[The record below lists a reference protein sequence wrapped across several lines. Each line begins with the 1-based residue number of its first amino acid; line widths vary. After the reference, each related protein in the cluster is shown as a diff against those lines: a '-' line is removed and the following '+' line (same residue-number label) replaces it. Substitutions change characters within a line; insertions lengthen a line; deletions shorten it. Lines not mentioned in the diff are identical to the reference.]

1 MLYCTVLY
9 CTVFYCV
16 LPGQKYA
23 MVLLLE
29 DTDCWL
35 PRGDRL
41 VARVGPRLGARV
53 G

>member
-1 MLYCTVLY
+1 MYY
-9 CTVFYCV
+9 FAGKFSQYEI
-16 LPGQKYA
+16 PGQKYA